1 MKPDL
6 EILVLENDVLFFLQ
20 DSGSGN
26 QDGEIINLLL
36 RIVTECETVITHVF
50 TALQTRQEQL
60 KNKTLRSRQRNNL
73 QSLIKW

>member
-20 DSGSGN
+20 DLGSGN

>member
-36 RIVTECETVITHVF
+36 RIVTECETVITQVF